1 MAADAHAPEEDIR
14 LIDLEVATAY
24 VAGMDDIDD
33 PRDARDEHDE
43 TELEVPLDQ
52 LSADALLGVIDDFVL
67 REGTDYGATEYTL
80 EQKRKHVLEQLRS
93 GRAKL
98 MFDPKTETCTILM
111 REG

>member
-1 MAADAHAPEEDIR
+1 MAADAHSPEEDIC
-14 LIDLEVATAY
+14 LIDLEAATAY

-33 PRDARDEHDE
+33 PRDERDE

-93 GRAKL
+93 G
-98 MFDPKTETCTILM
+98 TILM